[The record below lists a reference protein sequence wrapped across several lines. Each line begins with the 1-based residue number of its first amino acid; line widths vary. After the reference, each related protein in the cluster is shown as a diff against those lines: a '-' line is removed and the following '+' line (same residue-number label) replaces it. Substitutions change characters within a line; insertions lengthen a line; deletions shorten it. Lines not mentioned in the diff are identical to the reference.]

1 MQQVF
6 GDKKAI
12 AVFVLPA
19 LVLFILAG
27 FIPIVQSVY
36 YSMLDWDG
44 IGKGKFVGLA
54 LYKDLFFTDTYD
66 MQFVHSVLNTFYLA
80 VLSLVLQLPFAF
92 FLALVLARGNKGEK
106 FYRTLFFIPVTIS
119 SAVIGLM
126 FLSILNPN
134 YGLLNTMLE
143 QLGLHAWKHDWL
155 TDEKTALSSIMLPA
169 VWQWVGY
176 YMLLIYAAI
185 KGISE
190 ELFDAAK
197 IDGASRWRTTFSIV
211 IPLVTPI
218 LKVCIVF
225 AIIGSLKFFDLTFI
239 MTNGTPAPA
248 TDVPST
254 LMYATIFKR
263 NMYGYGSAMAVF
275 MVVECLV
282 FYGVLQWLFRVR
294 GEENGK

>member
-19 LVLFILAG
+19 LVLFILVG

-36 YSMLDWDG
+36 YSMLDWNG

-66 MQFVHSVLNTFYLA
+66 MQFVHSVWNTFYLA
-80 VLSLVLQLPFAF
+80 ILSVGLQIPFAF
-92 FLALVLARGNKGEK
+92 LLALILARGVKGEK

-134 YGLLNTMLE
+134 YGVLNAVLDH
-143 QLGLHAWKHDWL
+143 LGLHGWKNDWL
-155 TDEKTALSSIMLPA
+155 TNDKTALSSIMLPA

-176 YMLLIYAAI
+176 YMLLMYAAI

-190 ELFDAAK
+190 EMFDASK
-197 IDGASRWRTTFSIV
+197 IDGASRWRTTVSIV
-211 IPLVTPI
+211 IPLITPI

-225 AIIGSLKFFDLTFI
+225 AVIGSLKFFDLTFI
-239 MTNGTPAPA
+239 MTNGTSAPV

-254 LMYATIFKR
+254 LMYSTIFKR
-263 NMYGYGSAMAVF
+263 NMYGYGSVMAVF

-282 FYGVLQWLFRVR
+282 FYVVLQWLFRTR
-294 GEENGK
+294 GEVANK

>member
-6 GDKKAI
+6 SNKKAI

-19 LVLFILAG
+19 LVLFILVG
-27 FIPIVQSVY
+27 FIPILQSIY
-36 YSMLDWDG
+36 YSMLDWNG
-44 IGKGKFVGLA
+44 IGKGEFVGLA

-66 MQFVHSVLNTFYLA
+66 MQFIHSVWNTFYLA
-80 VLSLVLQLPFAF
+80 ILSLCLQLPIAF
-92 FLALVLARGNKGEK
+92 ILALILARGIKGEK
-106 FYRTLFFIPVTIS
+106 FYRILFFVPVTIS

-134 YGLLNTMLE
+134 YGVLNVILE
-143 QLGLHAWKHDWL
+143 HIGLESMKHDWL
-155 TDEKTALSSIMLPA
+155 TNDKTALASIMLPA

-176 YMLLIYAAI
+176 YMLLMYAAI

-190 ELFDAAK
+190 DMFDAAK
-197 IDGASRWRTTFSIV
+197 IDGASGIQTAFSVV

-218 LKVCIVF
+218 IKVCVVF
-225 AIIGSLKFFDLTFI
+225 AVIGSLKFFDLTFI
-239 MTNGTPAPA
+239 MTSGTPSPA

-254 LMYATIFKR
+254 LMYSTIFRR

-282 FYGVLQWLFRVR
+282 FYFVLQWLFKAR
-294 GEENGK
+294 GEEERR

>member
-6 GDKKAI
+6 GNKKAI
-12 AVFVLPA
+12 AIFVLPA
-19 LVLFILAG
+19 LLLFIFVG

-44 IGKGKFVGLA
+44 IGKAKFVGFA
-54 LYKDLFFTDTYD
+54 LYKDLFINDTYD
-66 MQFVHSVLNTFYLA
+66 LQFFRSVWNTLYLA
-80 VLSLVLQLPFAF
+80 VLSVCFQIPFAF
-92 FLALVLARGNKGEK
+92 ILAFILGRGIKGEK

-134 YGLLNTMLE
+134 YGLLNVILE
-143 QLGLHAWKHDWL
+143 SLGLHGWERDWL
-155 TDEKTALSSIMLPA
+155 TDEKTALSGIMLPA

-176 YMLLIYAAI
+176 YMLLMYAAI

-190 ELFDAAK
+190 EIFEAAK
-197 IDGASRWRTTFSIV
+197 IDGASVWHSMFSVV
-211 IPLVTPI
+211 IPLITPI
-218 LKVCIVF
+218 IKVCVVF
-225 AIIGSLKFFDLTFI
+225 AVIGSLKFFDLTFI
-239 MTNGTPAPA
+239 MTNGNSSPT

-254 LMYATIFKR
+254 LMYSTIFKR

-282 FYGVLQWLFRVR
+282 FYYGLQRLFRTR
-294 GEENGK
+294 EEGGS

>member
-6 GDKKAI
+6 NNKKAI

-19 LVLFILAG
+19 LVLFILVG
-27 FIPIVQSVY
+27 FVPILQSIY
-36 YSMLDWDG
+36 YSMLDWNG

-66 MQFVHSVLNTFYLA
+66 MQFVHSVWNTFYLA
-80 VLSLVLQLPFAF
+80 ILSLCLQLPIAF
-92 FLALVLARGNKGEK
+92 FLALILARGIKGEK
-106 FYRTLFFIPVTIS
+106 FYRILFFVPVTIS

-134 YGLLNTMLE
+134 YGVLNVILE
-143 QLGLHAWKHDWL
+143 RIGLESMKHDWL
-155 TDEKTALSSIMLPA
+155 TNDKTALSSIMLPA

-176 YMLLIYAAI
+176 YMLLMYAAI

-190 ELFDAAK
+190 EMFDAAK
-197 IDGASRWRTTFSIV
+197 IDGASGIQTAFSVV
-211 IPLVTPI
+211 IPLITPI
-218 LKVCIVF
+218 IKVCVVF
-225 AIIGSLKFFDLTFI
+225 AVIGSLKFFDLTFI
-239 MTNGTPAPA
+239 MTNGTPSPA

-254 LMYATIFKR
+254 LMYSTIFRR

-282 FYGVLQWLFRVR
+282 FYFVLQWLFKTR
-294 GEENGK
+294 GEEERR